1 MRICLFEDRRAAD
14 LYPLTFTRPASHL
27 LCGLTTLGAKQAR
40 YFSANVVGHLC
51 RGVLAEWLRARE
63 NAPVNDPAW
72 LRAGPTILVNGRWL
86 APHVVPTALQNW
98 LADGPFI
105 GTANGEIAF
114 VALDQRRLQAVLPA
128 TVEDCLRDW
137 AQSLPCHEVGG
148 TLVRYSWEL
157 IERNGAE
164 IARDFEVTCDPTE
177 IGDHSTDITFV
188 GSGDRLF
195 IHPTARL
202 DPHVTADTTNGPV
215 VIGEG
220 AVVTAFT
227 RLEGPCGI
235 GPHTHVRNAQ
245 IRAGTSIGPH
255 CRVGGEVEVSIVLG
269 YTNKSHDGYLG
280 HSVIGEWVDIAA
292 GVVAADQRCD
302 FGPISVPVNGV
313 EVLTNR
319 TKVGS
324 TIGDHAKIGAGALL
338 NCGSSIGAFA
348 QVLPTGVPAP
358 RDVPAFHEVGPGGL
372 KALDATQS
380 LAVTETVVRE
390 RGDEPVPQLSALYRA
405 LAGMPEPISEVAPLM
420 PPALSL
426 RKIA

>member
-40 YFSANVVGHLC
+40 YCSANVVGHLC
-51 RGVLAEWLRARE
+51 RPVLAEWLRARE
-63 NAPVNDPAW
+63 HAPVNDPTW

-86 APHVVPTALQNW
+86 APHVAPSALQNW

-114 VALDQRRLQAVLPA
+114 AALDQRRLQAVSPA

-137 AQSLPCHEVGG
+137 AQSLPCHKVGG
-148 TLVRYSWEL
+148 TLIRYSWEL
-157 IERNGAE
+157 IEHNGAE
-164 IARDFEVTCDPTE
+164 IARDFEVACDPTE
-177 IGDHSTDITFV
+177 AEDNFAGVTLIGP
-188 GSGDRLF
+188 GDRLF

-202 DPHVTADTTNGPV
+202 DPHVIADTTNGPV

-220 AVVTAFT
+220 AVVAAFT

-245 IRAGTSIGPH
+245 IRAGTSVGPH
-255 CRVGGEVEVSIVLG
+255 CRVGGEVEASIVLG

-292 GVVAADQRCD
+292 GVVAADQRRD

-324 TIGDHAKIGAGALL
+324 VIGDHAKIGAGALL

-348 QVLPTGVPAP
+348 QVLPTGTLAP
-358 RDVPAFHEVGPGGL
+358 REVPAFHEVGPDGL
-372 KALDATQS
+372 KPLDVTQL
-380 LAVTETVVRE
+380 LAVAETVVRE

-405 LAGMPEPISEVAPLM
+405 LAGVPEPTPEVAPPTL
-420 PPALSL
+420 PALTL
-426 RKIA
+426 RKSA

>member
-40 YFSANVVGHLC
+40 YFGANVVGHLC
-51 RGVLAEWLRARE
+51 RPVLAEWLRERE
-63 NAPVNDPAW
+63 NAPVNDPTW
-72 LRAGPTILVNGRWL
+72 LRAGPTVLVNGRWL
-86 APHVVPTALQNW
+86 APPTAPIVLQDW

-105 GTANGEIAF
+105 GIANGEIVFA
-114 VALDQRRLQAVLPA
+114 ALDQRRLQAVSPA

-148 TLVRYSWEL
+148 TLIRYSWEL
-157 IERNGAE
+157 IEHNGAE
-164 IARDFEVTCDPTE
+164 ITRDFEVTCDPTE
-177 IGDHSTDITFV
+177 IGDHLTDITLV

-195 IHPTARL
+195 IHPTARVE
-202 DPHVTADTTNGPV
+202 PHVVADTTNGPV

-235 GPHTHVRNAQ
+235 GPHAHARNAQ
-245 IRAGTSIGPH
+245 IRGGTSIGPH
-255 CRVGGEVEVSIVLG
+255 CRVGGEVEASIVLG

-280 HSVIGEWVDIAA
+280 YSFVGEWVDIAA

-302 FGPISVPVNGV
+302 FGPISAPVNGAK
-313 EVLTNR
+313 VLTNR
-319 TKVGS
+319 TKMGS
-324 TIGDHAKIGAGALL
+324 VIGDHAKICAGALL
-338 NCGSSIGAFA
+338 NCGSSIGAFT

-358 RDVPAFHEVGPGGL
+358 REVPAFHEVGPDGL
-372 KALDATQS
+372 KPLDATQL
-380 LAVTETVVRE
+380 LAVAETVVRE
-390 RGDEPVPQLSALYRA
+390 RGDEPVPQLSALYRT
-405 LAGMPEPISEVAPLM
+405 LAGAPEPAPEVAPPTL
-420 PPALSL
+420 PAVPL
-426 RKIA
+426 RKSA